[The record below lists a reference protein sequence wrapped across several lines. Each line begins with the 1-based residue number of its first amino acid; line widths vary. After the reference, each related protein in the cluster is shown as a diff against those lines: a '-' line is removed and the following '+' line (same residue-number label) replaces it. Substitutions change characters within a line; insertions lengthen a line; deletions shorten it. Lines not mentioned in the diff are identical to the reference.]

1 MNIRPTLSE
10 GDDVDSRWRTRFLF
24 MAPLLALLLVAAAC
38 GGDDGGGDGDDGG
51 DGEAGEL
58 GEITWALPGLPDVLL
73 VPHDWTTYSGAVM
86 SLVEEG
92 LLAFGDDL
100 SLQPALAEDWEVVD
114 PTTYVFTLREGV
126 TFHDGTPLTA
136 EDVVFSIEWNIDPDN
151 ASQLAAFFGSVDTIE
166 ATAENEVTVTLTA
179 PDAQFIYSMAH
190 MSGFIMK
197 QEQLET
203 SGEDFGTPAVLPVG
217 TGPYRLAEFVPDDHV
232 TLERNEDYWGTPGAA
247 EQIVIQEIPDSQT
260 RLLAMQNGD
269 IDGTFDV
276 PVSEADQW
284 EGLDGVTLITAP
296 SNGVYQLILDYDTPP
311 FDDPNVREAI
321 ALAVDRDGIVQA
333 VLNGNGSP
341 ALTINPPGIWGG
353 VLDEGTVMDFYGTV
367 PTYQFDLD
375 AARQALAASS
385 VPNGFEFSVPV
396 PNNDPVAINSF
407 LAIAETLGQL
417 DITMNVRQVDPGEW
431 LDVYFAHEEG
441 LGAQFMAYFPDYA
454 DPANYPYLF
463 YYSENAAANGLNGS
477 NYRNDAV
484 DAAIETAL
492 ESTDA
497 AERAQALQDAIAQA
511 QEDVA
516 TVPIHWPD
524 SAMAISDDL
533 RLDGYNAF
541 WYNIPWATR
550 GFGPA

>member
-1 MNIRPTLSE
+1 MKRS
-10 GDDVDSRWRTRFLF
+10 GRARFL
-24 MAPLLALLLVAAAC
+24 AIAALMSLLVAAC
-38 GGDDGGGDGDDGG
+38 GGDDGGGDGDGG
-51 DGEAGEL
+51 GGAGQLQEV
-58 GEITWALPGLPDVLL
+58 TWALPGLPDVLL
-73 VPHDWTTYSGAVM
+73 VPHDWTTYSGAVI

-100 SLQPALAEDWEVVD
+100 SLQPALAEDYEVVD
-114 PTTYVFTLREGV
+114 PTTYVFTLRDGV

-136 EDVVFSIEWNIDPDN
+136 DDVVFSIEWNMDPDN
-151 ASQLAAFFGSVDTIE
+151 ASQLAAFFASVDTVE
-166 ATAENEVTVTLTA
+166 ATADNEITVTLKK
-179 PDAQFIYSMAH
+179 PDAQFIYSTAH

-197 QEQLET
+197 QEQLE
-203 SGEDFGTPAVLPVG
+203 SAGEDFGTPDVLPVG
-217 TGPYRLAEFVPDDHV
+217 TGPYRLVEFVPDDHV
-232 TLERNEDYWGTPGAA
+232 TLERFDDYWG
-247 EQIVIQEIPDSQT
+247 EQGPAQRIVIREIPDSQT

-296 SNGVYQLILDYDTPP
+296 SNGVYQLILDFETPP
-311 FDDPNVREAI
+311 FDDPNVRKAI
-321 ALAVDRDGIVQA
+321 AMAVDREGIVQA
-333 VLNGNGSP
+333 VLNGNGAP
-341 ALTINPPGIWGG
+341 ALAINPPGIWGG
-353 VLDEGTVMDFYGTV
+353 VLDEGAVTQFYGTI

-375 AARQALAASS
+375 AARAALAESS
-385 VPNGFEFSVPV
+385 VPDGFEFSVPV

-407 LAIAETLGQL
+407 LAIAESLGQIG
-417 DITMNVRQVDPGEW
+417 ITMNVRQVDPGEW
-431 LDVYFAHEEG
+431 LDVYFGHED
-441 LGAQFMAYFPDYA
+441 LGAQFMSYFPDYA

-463 YYSENAAANGLNGS
+463 YYSGNAVTNGLNGS
-477 NYRNDAV
+477 NYRNNEV

-492 ESTDA
+492 ESTDTE
-497 AERAQALQDAIAQA
+497 ERAQALEDAIAQA

-541 WYNIPWATR
+541 WYNIPWAIR

>member
-1 MNIRPTLSE
+1 MERS
-10 GDDVDSRWRTRFLF
+10 SRARFLVI
-24 MAPLLALLLVAAAC
+24 AALMSLLVAAC
-38 GGDDGGGDGDDGG
+38 GGGDGGGDGDGG
-51 DGEAGEL
+51 GGPGEL
-58 GEITWALPGLPDVLL
+58 EEVTWALPGLPDVLL
-73 VPHDWTTYSGAVM
+73 VPHDWTTYSGAVI

-100 SLQPALAEDWEVVD
+100 SLQPALAEDFEVVD
-114 PTTYVFTLREGV
+114 PTTYVFTLRDGV

-136 EDVVFSIEWNIDPDN
+136 DDVAFSIEWNMDPDN
-151 ASQLAAFFGSVDTIE
+151 ASQLAAFFASVDTVE
-166 ATAENEVTVTLTA
+166 ATADNEITVTLEN
-179 PDAQFIYSMAH
+179 PDAQFIYSTAH

-197 QEQLET
+197 QEQLE
-203 SGEDFGTPAVLPVG
+203 SAGEDFGTPDILPVG
-217 TGPYRLAEFVPDDHV
+217 TGPYRLVEFVPDDHV
-232 TLERNEDYWGTPGAA
+232 TLERHDDYWG
-247 EQIVIQEIPDSQT
+247 EQGPAQRIVIREIPDSQT

-269 IDGTFDV
+269 INGTFDV

-296 SNGVYQLILDYDTPP
+296 SNGVYQLILDFETPP

-321 ALAVDRDGIVQA
+321 AMAVDREGIVQA
-333 VLNGNGSP
+333 VLHGNGAP
-341 ALTINPPGIWGG
+341 ALAINPPGIWGG
-353 VLDEGTVMDFYGTV
+353 VLDEGAVTQFYETI

-375 AARQALAASS
+375 AARAALAESS
-385 VPNGFEFSVPV
+385 VPDGFEFSVPV

-407 LAIAETLGQL
+407 LAIAESLGQIG
-417 DITMNVRQVDPGEW
+417 ITMDVRQVDPGEW
-431 LDVYFAHEEG
+431 LDVYFAHED

-463 YYSENAAANGLNGS
+463 YYSGNAVANGLNGS
-477 NYRNDAV
+477 NYHNDEV

-492 ESTDA
+492 ESTDT

-541 WYNIPWATR
+541 WYNVPWAIR